1 MKMIEYSNYVLPMVA
16 VAVYIIC
23 AIIKPLL
30 KDQARFLP
38 LIAAAVGVVLAFWMN
53 GDVKFSTFVAGLV
66 SGFGA
71 TGIDQAV
78 SIPFKKDTGNDSVSS
93 D

>member
-1 MKMIEYSNYVLPMVA
+1 MNYTDYILPMVA
-16 VAVYIIC
+16 VGTYIIC

-30 KDQARFLP
+30 KDQTKYLP

-53 GDVKFSTFVAGLV
+53 GNFEFSTFVAGLV

-78 SIPFKKDTGNDSVSS
+78 SIPFNKATE
-93 D
+93 